1 VLALALILSSSEAY
15 AREVLPEYM
24 LDAAMHRFE
33 NELDLDGETEPVGV
47 DARVEAAHE
56 GVRLRIVREN
66 QLHLV
71 GKRPIS
77 VRDP

>member
-1 VLALALILSSSEAY
+1 VLTLALILGSSEAY

-33 NELDLDGETEPVGV
+33 SGLDLDGETEPVGV
-47 DARVEAAHE
+47 DARLQAAHE

-66 QLHLV
+66 RLHLV
-71 GKRPIS
+71 GRRPSS
-77 VRDP
+77 VRDR